1 MAKSGAAR
9 GVAFVTGA
17 SRGIGRATAL
27 ALAAKGFDCVLAARS
42 VTGSEV
48 HEYSPDQRRSLRRAM
63 PGSLEET
70 AALVRERGSKALVL
84 RLDLLDPSSID
95 EVAARTLGAFGGV
108 ELLVNNAIYQG
119 PGIMDRV
126 LALDPARVD
135 DILRGNVASPLR
147 LVQHFLPGM
156 LERKRGAIVNLVSA
170 AGMSDPPVPP
180 ERGGW
185 GFAYGASKAALLR
198 MAGCLAVE
206 HAGSGVSFFNLEPG
220 LILTESMRVQGLT
233 EDLLASVGGG
243 APPEVPAAVI
253 AWLASD
259 PAAAEWHGKT
269 VHAQALYKKLGL
281 GGRPPKEVT

>member
-1 MAKSGAAR
+1 MAAATGAPGRSRRA
-9 GVAFVTGA
+9 AFVTGA

-42 VTGSEV
+42 VTGREV
-48 HEYSPDQRRSLRRAM
+48 HEYSPDRRRSLRRAM
-63 PGSLEET
+63 PGSLAET
-70 AALVRERGSKALVL
+70 AAAVRERGREALVL
-84 RLDLLDPSSID
+84 RLDLLDPASVD
-95 EVAARTLGAFGGV
+95 AAAEQALAAWGAV
-108 ELLVNNAIYQG
+108 DLLVNNAIYQG

-126 LALDPARVD
+126 LDTDPERVE
-135 DILRGNVASPLR
+135 DILRGNVTSQLR
-147 LVQHFLPGM
+147 LVQRLLPGM
-156 LERKRGAIVNLVSA
+156 LARGRGAIVNLVSA
-170 AGMSDPPVPP
+170 AGLSDPPVPP

-243 APPEVPAAVI
+243 APPELPAAVI
-253 AWLASD
+253 AWLATD
-259 PAAAEWHGKT
+259 PGAAAWHGKT
-269 VHAQALYKKLGL
+269 VHAQALARELGL
-281 GGRPPKEVT
+281 S

>member
-1 MAKSGAAR
+1 
-9 GVAFVTGA
+9 
-17 SRGIGRATAL
+17 
-27 ALAAKGFDCVLAARS
+27 
-42 VTGSEV
+42 
-48 HEYSPDQRRSLRRAM
+48 
-63 PGSLEET
+63 
-70 AALVRERGSKALVL
+70 
-84 RLDLLDPSSID
+84 
-95 EVAARTLGAFGGV
+95 
-108 ELLVNNAIYQG
+108 VNNAIYQG

-126 LALDPARVD
+126 LSLDPARVE
-135 DILRGNVASPLR
+135 DILRGNLSSPLR

-170 AGMSDPPVPP
+170 AGMSDPPVAP

-185 GFAYGASKAALLR
+185 GFAYGASKAALIR

-206 HAGSGVSFFNLEPG
+206 HAGSGVAFFNLEPG

-259 PAAAEWHGKT
+259 PAASEWHGKT

-281 GGRPPKEVT
+281 GARTPKEVT

>member
-1 MAKSGAAR
+1 MAEGAGASATGR
-9 GVAFVTGA
+9 RTAFVSGA

-27 ALAAKGFDCVLAARS
+27 ALAEQGFDCALAARS
-42 VTGSEV
+42 VTGREV
-48 HEYSPDQRRSLRRAM
+48 HEYSPDRRRSLRRAM

-70 AALVRERGSKALVL
+70 AAAVRERGREALVL
-84 RLDLLDPSSID
+84 RLDLLEPASV
-95 EVAARTLGAFGGV
+95 EAAADAALAAFGALD
-108 ELLVNNAIYQG
+108 LLVNNAIYQG

-126 LALDPARVD
+126 LDTDPEHVE
-135 DILRGNVASPLR
+135 DILRGNVTSPLR
-147 LVQHFLPGM
+147 LVQRLLPPM
-156 LERKRGAIVNLVSA
+156 LERGRGAIVNLVSA

-243 APPEVPAAVI
+243 APPELPAAVI
-253 AWLASD
+253 AWLATD
-259 PAAAEWHGKT
+259 PAAAAWHGKT
-269 VHAQALYKKLGL
+269 VHAQPLHRELGL
-281 GGRPPKEVT
+281 SR

>member
-1 MAKSGAAR
+1 MSR
-9 GVAFVTGA
+9 RIAFVTGA
-17 SRGIGRATAL
+17 SRGIGRATAA
-27 ALAAKGFDCVLAARS
+27 ALAARGFDCVLAARS
-42 VTGSEV
+42 VTGREV

-70 AALVRERGSKALVL
+70 AALVRAAGREAFVVP
-84 RLDLLDPSSID
+84 LDLLDPASVD
-95 EVAARTLGAFGGV
+95 AAARRALDAFGPV

-126 LALDPARVD
+126 LAVEPARVD
-135 DILRGNVASPLR
+135 DILRGNVSSQLR

-156 LERKRGAIVNLVSA
+156 LERGRGAIVNLVSA
-170 AGMSDPPVPP
+170 AGMSDPPAPP

-185 GFAYGASKAALLR
+185 GFAYAASKAALIR

-206 HAGSGVSFFNLEPG
+206 HAGSGVAFFNLEPG
-220 LILTESMRVQGLT
+220 LVLTESMRIQGLT

-253 AWLASD
+253 AWLATD

-269 VHAQALYKKLGL
+269 VHAQPLYEKLGL
-281 GGRPPKEVT
+281 RSASR

>member
-1 MAKSGAAR
+1 MSR
-9 GVAFVTGA
+9 GVDLVTGA

-27 ALAAKGFDCVLAARS
+27 ALAAKGFDCVIAART

-48 HEYSPDQRRSLRRAM
+48 HEYSPDRRRSLRRTM

-70 AALVRERGSKALVL
+70 ATLVRESGREAAVV
-84 RLDLLDPSSID
+84 RLDLLD
-95 EVAARTLGAFGGV
+95 AASLEAAADRALAAFGRV
-108 ELLVNNAIYQG
+108 DLLVNNAIYQG

-126 LALDPARVD
+126 LDTDCERVD
-135 DILRGNVASPLR
+135 EILRANVTSPLR
-147 LVQHFLPGM
+147 LVQRMLPPM
-156 LERKRGAIVNLVSA
+156 LERRRGAIVNLVSA
-170 AGMSDPPVPP
+170 AGMGDPPVPP

-185 GFAYGASKAALLR
+185 GFAYGASKAALIR

-206 HAGSGVSFFNLEPG
+206 HADSGVSFFNLEPG

-259 PAAAEWHGKT
+259 PGAAAWHGKT
-269 VHAQALYKKLGL
+269 VHAQPLYAKLGL
-281 GGRPPKEVT
+281 GSGSAP